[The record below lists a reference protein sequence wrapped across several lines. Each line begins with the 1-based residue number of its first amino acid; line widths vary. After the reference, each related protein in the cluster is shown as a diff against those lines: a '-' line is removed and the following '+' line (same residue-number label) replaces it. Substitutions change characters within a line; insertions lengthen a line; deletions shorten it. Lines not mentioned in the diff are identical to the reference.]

1 MNPKLSVIVPCYN
14 ERTTIAR
21 LLQGILDQSY
31 SKDDFEVIVA
41 DGMSTDGTREAAE
54 AFSKRHPELSLYV
67 IENPTRVIPAAL
79 NLAVARARG
88 EVIVRLDAHS
98 IPKADYLER
107 CLDVLEKTGA
117 ANVGGVWEIKP
128 SEKGWIGAG
137 IATAAAHPLGAGDT
151 RYRLHGKAGRVD
163 TVPFGAFSRHW
174 LDRVGPFD
182 EKLLSNEDY
191 EYNVRLRRA
200 GGVVWFDPSIRS
212 IYLARG
218 NLASLA
224 RQYARYGY
232 WKARMLFRYPSS
244 LRWRQALPP
253 AFLLTLFVLL
263 VVSVWW
269 SPARLL
275 LVAQVMVYGLVTILA
290 GGLEALRR
298 HSLGHILGVPLA
310 LWTMHLAWGGA
321 FLYSLATKGF
331 RGNRG

>member
-1 MNPKLSVIVPCYN
+1 M
-14 ERTTIAR
+14 
-21 LLQGILDQSY
+21 DQTY
-31 SKDDFEVIVA
+31 SKEAFEVIVA
-41 DGMSTDGTREAAE
+41 DGMSTDGTRDTIEAYSE
-54 AFSKRHPELSLYV
+54 RHPELSLFV

-79 NLAVARARG
+79 NQAIARARG

-107 CLDVLEKTGA
+107 CLDALEKTGA

-128 SEKGWIGAG
+128 SEKGWIAAG
-137 IATAAAHPLGAGDT
+137 IAIAAAHPLGAGDT

-200 GGVVWFDPSIRS
+200 GGVIWFDPSIRS

-218 NLASLA
+218 DLASLA

-232 WKARMLFRYPSS
+232 WKARMLLRYPSS

-253 AFLLTLFVLL
+253 LFLLSLFVLL
-263 VVSVWW
+263 VISIWW
-269 SPARLL
+269 PPARLL
-275 LVAQVMVYGLVTILA
+275 LGAQVMVYGLVTILA
-290 GGLEALRR
+290 GGLEGLRGR
-298 HSLGHILGVPLA
+298 SLGPILSVPLA

-321 FLYSLATKGF
+321 FLYSLAITGL